1 MLSVGCSSFH
11 VDYPL
16 KTLSFHGTCLTCY
29 NYEKKSYPEAYFSM
43 NTFEPIEITPNFYQL
58 GTPFFPVYL
67 SMGDEAMIIE
77 GGTGATFEIIVGQI
91 KFLGI
96 DPQKIKYIALTHTH
110 ADHVGALPRLK
121 RLWPHLQ
128 VVAGERAPKFL
139 GNEKVI
145 QQFVSMDKAIAGI
158 MAEKG
163 EIPKVPEPLE
173 EYVFPVDKIVKEGE
187 SIGLGK
193 GVSWTAYNVPGH
205 SPCHIAWRED
215 KEEILA
221 IGDTLGFYSPEED
234 TFWPNYFVSLVQYC
248 KSICKLGNMPAK
260 RIALSHNGVKGGDVR
275 AFFKKALEVTEAYH
289 LEMIVRLSN
298 GDDPQEI
305 AQEKADWVLSIAD
318 HMPYK
323 VMAPMCR
330 LLINHS
336 EAEAEHPE
344 LSFEL

>member
-1 MLSVGCSSFH
+1 M
-11 VDYPL
+11 
-16 KTLSFHGTCLTCY
+16 K
-29 NYEKKSYPEAYFSM
+29 
-43 NTFEPIEITPNFYQL
+43 TFEPIEITPSFYQL

-67 SMGDEAMIIE
+67 SIGDDAMFIE
-77 GGTGATFEIIVGQI
+77 GGTGATFEIIVQQI
-91 KFLGI
+91 KTMGI

-121 RLWPHLQ
+121 ALWPHLQ
-128 VVAGERAPKFL
+128 VVGGVKAPKIL

-163 EIPKVPEPLE
+163 EIDQVPEVLE
-173 EYVFPVDKIVKEGE
+173 QYVFPVDKVVAEGE
-187 SIGLGK
+187 SIDLGK
-193 GVSWTAYNVPGH
+193 GVRWSVYNVPGH
-205 SPCHIAWRED
+205 SPCHIAWREER
-215 KEEILA
+215 EEILA
-221 IGDTLGFYSPEED
+221 IGDTLGFYSPEAD

-248 KSICKLGNMPAK
+248 NSIRKLGNIPAK
-260 RIALSHNGVKGGDVR
+260 LVALSHNGVKRGDMR
-275 AFFKKALEVTEAYH
+275 AFFQKALSVTEAYH
-289 LEMIVRLSN
+289 LEMIVRMSN

-323 VMAPMCR
+323 VMAPMCK
-330 LLINHS
+330 LLISHS
-336 EAEAEHPE
+336 ETEAEHPD